1 MATRRSIRDYL
12 MSAVYAPPEGMGC
25 HEATYSICKCDIV
38 KVMFN
43 DYDSGTISNF
53 PLNWRLNS

>member
-1 MATRRSIRDYL
+1 